1 MVISI
6 VLHVKVVADN
16 FPSFIKS
23 QLGLGELKE
32 GVQSCMPG
40 VQVVIFDANVLVNN
54 PVKITQQ

>member
-6 VLHVKVVADN
+6 VLHIKVVADN

-32 GVQSCMPG
+32 GVQSCMLG
-40 VQVVIFDANVLVNN
+40 VIVIFDTNVLVNN
-54 PVKITQQ
+54 SVKITQQ